1 MQIDWSKVRVYIK
14 PGATDMRKQYNGLAH
29 MVTEVMGKEYPS
41 NKPHLYKPTKLCISS
56 R

>member
-1 MQIDWSKVRVYIK
+1 MQIDWSKVMIYIK

-29 MVTEVMGKEYPS
+29 MVTEVYPS